1 MAPSPDAAAA
11 GLVRGTVAWA
21 ALRVQTALLDGAAAG
36 NEPLLRAAAPPLLS
50 CADYAD
56 VVTERAIADGCGYP
70 ACPNPLP
77 PCKAAAAP
85 RFRISLREHR
95 VYDLEEARKFC
106 SERCLVAS
114 AAFAASLPSDRP
126 FGVPPGRLDALVA
139 LVQSGRRPE
148 LGFSAAAGGNKGGQ
162 GIKVEIKEKEVSGA
176 GEVTLQDWIG
186 PSDAIEGYVPRR
198 HCTAEGELVD
208 KLSLLSFF

>member
-1 MAPSPDAAAA
+1 L
-11 GLVRGTVAWA
+11 GR
-21 ALRVQTALLDGAAAG
+21 
-36 NEPLLRAAAPPLLS
+36 
-50 CADYAD
+50 AD

-77 PCKAAAAP
+77 PSKVAAAP

-114 AAFAASLPSDRP
+114 AAFAASLPPDRP
-126 FGVPPGRLDALVA
+126 FGVPPARLDALV
-139 LVQSGRRPE
+139 QSGGRPE
-148 LGFSAAAGGNKGGQ
+148 LGFPAAAGGEKGGQ
-162 GIKVEIKEKEVSGA
+162 GIKVEIKEKEVAAA

-198 HCTAEGELVD
+198 HRAAEVGECYACGL
-208 KLSLLSFF
+208 LSLLPFF